1 MTQIDR
7 RTLLAAP
14 LFMAAGVNA
23 KPAFSAAQAPDFWE
37 VVAQDYDVTQDV
49 LNLEN
54 GNWGIMAKPVLRAY
68 QGHVARVNQV
78 NSYYVRRTFW
88 GDVQSILARLAV
100 LLGVKPDEIALT
112 RNATEAMQALILGYR
127 KLGQGDTALYADLD
141 YGSMQQAME
150 ALARQRGATC
160 IKLSVPENPTHQG
173 LIEFYIHAMEA
184 NPRVK
189 LLLLTHISH
198 RTGLKMPVTQII
210 AAAKARGVD
219 VIVDAAHS
227 WGQVEM
233 TVPGLGAD
241 FVGLN
246 LHKWMGAPLGVGLMV
261 VRKERL
267 DDIAPHPLAA
277 PNEHRRVSGR
287 VHTGTMNFAA
297 ILTIADALDYH
308 LAIGA
313 KRKAQRLAALRMRW
327 VSQVADHPK
336 VSLLTPL
343 TDARL
348 SAGIT
353 ALRIADVPADALA
366 RRLLGEH
373 GIFTVKRTGIAAGDA
388 VRITPALYNSMADMD
403 RCAAALLAIA
413 ERP

>member
-1 MTQIDR
+1 MMQIAR
-7 RTLLAAP
+7 RQLLAAP
-14 LFMAAGVNA
+14 LVMAAGLSA
-23 KPAFSAAQAPDFWE
+23 RASWSAAKAPDYWD
-37 VVAQDYDVTQDV
+37 VIAQDYDVTGDV

-68 QGHVARVNQV
+68 QGHVARINQL
-78 NSYYVRRTFW
+78 NSYYVRRAFW
-88 GDVQSILARLAV
+88 GDVRGILARIAR
-100 LLGVKPDEIALT
+100 LLGVRPGEIALT

-141 YGSMQQAME
+141 YGSMQHAME

-160 IKLSVPENPTHQG
+160 IKLAVPENPTHQG
-173 LIEFYIHAMEA
+173 LIAFYTRAMEES
-184 NPRVK
+184 PRTK

-198 RTGLKMPVTQII
+198 RTGLQMPVGPII

-219 VIVDAAHS
+219 VILDAAHS

-246 LHKWMGAPLGVGLMV
+246 LHKWMGAPLGVGVMV
-261 VRKERL
+261 IRKEKL
-267 DDIAPHPLAA
+267 EDIAPHPLAA
-277 PNEHRRVSGR
+277 PHEADHISGR
-287 VHTGTMNFAA
+287 IHTGTMNFAA

-313 KRKAQRLAALRMRW
+313 KRKADRLAALRTRW
-327 VSQVADHPK
+327 ASQVAQHPK
-336 VSLLTPL
+336 ISLLTPL
-343 TDARL
+343 EDRRL

-353 ALRIADVPADALA
+353 ALRVAGVPADALA
-366 RRLLGEH
+366 RRLLDEH
-373 GIFTVKRTGIAAGDA
+373 AIFTVKRTGIAAGDG

-413 ERP
+413 NGH

>member
-1 MTQIDR
+1 MTQMDR
-7 RTLLAAP
+7 RTFLAAP
-14 LFMAAGVNA
+14 LFTAVGAYVQ
-23 KPAFSAAQAPDFWE
+23 PALSAARTPDFWE
-37 VVAQDYDVTQDV
+37 SVAQDYDVTQDV

-54 GNWGIMAKPVLRAY
+54 GNWGVMAKPVLRAY
-68 QGHVARVNQV
+68 EGHVARVNQV

-88 GDVQSILARLAV
+88 GDVQRILARLAA
-100 LLGVKPDEIALT
+100 LLGIKPDEIALT

-127 KLGQGDTALYADLD
+127 KLGQGDTVLYADLD

-150 ALARQRGATC
+150 ALARRRRATC
-160 IKLSVPENPTHQG
+160 IKLSVPQNPTHQG
-173 LIEFYIHAMEA
+173 LIDFYIRAMEA

-198 RTGLKMPVTQII
+198 RTGLQMPVTQIT
-210 AAAKARGVD
+210 AAAKARGVG

-233 TVPGLGAD
+233 TVPSLGAD

-261 VRKERL
+261 IRKERL

-277 PNEHRRVSGR
+277 PNEYGTVSGR
-287 VHTGTMNFAA
+287 IHTGTMNYAA
-297 ILTIADALDYH
+297 ILAIADALEYH

-327 VSQVADHPK
+327 VSQVAGHSK
-336 VSLLTPL
+336 MTLLTPL
-343 TDARL
+343 KDARL

-353 ALRIADVPADALA
+353 ALRVADVPADALA
-366 RRLLGEH
+366 RRLLEEH

-413 ERP
+413 DSS